1 MLSELVNVD
10 EMLAEV
16 SFEDQGEPLKP
27 FEQLMGCMPPSSA
40 HFLPEPYRWLLK
52 DESSPIFDFYT
63 RTFPVEMN
71 GKRWPW
77 EAVVLLP
84 FIISQRLIDAART
97 LVPDNNL
104 TEEERQRNT
113 NGNAWV
119 IAREDTVAERVP
131 LESTQWDYQ
140 PQGSAVMRP
149 RWLQEYGTLRPDF
162 RG

>member
-16 SFEDQGEPLKP
+16 SLEDKGEPFTP

-40 HFLPEPYRWLLK
+40 HFLPELYRWLLK
-52 DESSPIFDFYT
+52 DESSLNVDFYP
-63 RTFPVEMN
+63 RTFTAEMN

-77 EAVVLLP
+77 DDVVLLR
-84 FIISQRLIDAART
+84 FIILRRLIDTART
-97 LVPDNNL
+97 LVPNNNL
-104 TEEERQRNT
+104 TKEERQRNT

-119 IAREDTVAERVP
+119 SAHEDTVAERVP

-140 PQGSAVMRP
+140 PEGSAVKQP

-162 RG
+162 RC